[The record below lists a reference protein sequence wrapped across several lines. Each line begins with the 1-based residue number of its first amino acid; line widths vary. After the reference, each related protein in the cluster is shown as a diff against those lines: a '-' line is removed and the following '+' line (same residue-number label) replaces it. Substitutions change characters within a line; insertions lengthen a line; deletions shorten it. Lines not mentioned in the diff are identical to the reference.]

1 MAQAEP
7 PQQIAFQVHDI
18 GGHAHSVL
26 LRVDEKTAQGR
37 LAITASA
44 AGETQQHELTQLQKS
59 RDGKTLMCKA
69 SMATVAFTIE
79 DEYAPPRLHLVAK
92 VFFPVMDTTYTLSQ
106 ADQER
111 LVAWINTLS
120 LAMLS

>member
-1 MAQAEP
+1 MINSSVPHEWSNNPRLCWRVHNPTCVRLPPGALEMAQAEP

-69 SMATVAFTIE
+69 SMATVTFTIE
-79 DEYAPPRLHLVAK
+79 DEYTPPRLHLV
-92 VFFPVMDTTYTLSQ
+92 
-106 ADQER
+106 
-111 LVAWINTLS
+111 
-120 LAMLS
+120 

>member
-1 MAQAEP
+1 MAQTEP
-7 PQQIAFQVHDI
+7 TQQIAFQVHDRE
-18 GGHAHSVL
+18 GYASSVL

-59 RDGKTLMCKA
+59 RDGKTLMCKT
-69 SMATVAFTIE
+69 SMATVTLTIK
-79 DEYAPPRLHLVAK
+79 DEYTPPCLHLVAK

-111 LVAWINTLS
+111 LVAWINTLG
-120 LAMLS
+120 LRTLS